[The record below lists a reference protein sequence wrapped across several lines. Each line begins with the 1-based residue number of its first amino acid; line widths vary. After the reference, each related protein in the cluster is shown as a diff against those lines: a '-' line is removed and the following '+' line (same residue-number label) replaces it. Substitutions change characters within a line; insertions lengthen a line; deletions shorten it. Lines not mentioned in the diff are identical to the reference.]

1 MDYHSIFLFQGLTE
15 ADIDQME
22 RGRCLRR
29 KAFARRQTIFH
40 TGDTVHEIG
49 IVLRGAVHIESI
61 DLWGSKSILS
71 EVGEGQAFAETYA
84 FCGEPLMVDVLAAA
98 DCEVLFLDTAALS
111 RPHAE
116 HSWQDRLLRNLLR
129 VSMKKNLALSR
140 RILCTAPK
148 TVRGRLL
155 TYLSGQAV
163 HAELPQTIYGAM
175 KGEYRRAAW
184 SSTFP
189 STASSWPTTSTLTA
203 APSPRSCA
211 GCGTK
216 GCSPS
221 ARTTSCS
228 GSCRSCC
235 ECQTYRKTRRA
246 ASPLRETRSA
256 RLCYV
261 RSYWPM
267 SACS

>member
-49 IVLRGAVHIESI
+49 IVLRGAVHIE
-61 DLWGSKSILS
+61 KSILS

-163 HAELPQTIYGAM
+163 QAGGMEFDLPFNRQQLADY
-175 KGEYRRAAW
+175 
-184 SSTFP
+184 
-189 STASSWPTTSTLTA
+189 LN
-203 APSPRSCA
+203 
-211 GCGTK
+211 
-216 GCSPS
+216 
-221 ARTTSCS
+221 
-228 GSCRSCC
+228 
-235 ECQTYRKTRRA
+235 
-246 ASPLRETRSA
+246 LDRSA
-256 RLCYV
+256 LSKELCRMRDEGLLTFRKNHFV
-261 RSYWPM
+261 LRQLPELL
-267 SACS
+267 

>member
-22 RGRCLRR
+22 RSRCLRR
-29 KAFARRQTIFH
+29 KTFARRQTIFR

-98 DCEVLFLDTAALS
+98 DCEVLFLDTAALT

-163 HAELPQTIYGAM
+163 QAGGMEFDLPFNRQQLADY
-175 KGEYRRAAW
+175 
-184 SSTFP
+184 
-189 STASSWPTTSTLTA
+189 LN
-203 APSPRSCA
+203 
-211 GCGTK
+211 
-216 GCSPS
+216 
-221 ARTTSCS
+221 
-228 GSCRSCC
+228 
-235 ECQTYRKTRRA
+235 
-246 ASPLRETRSA
+246 LDRSA
-256 RLCYV
+256 LSKELCRMRDEGLLTFRKNHFV
-261 RSYWPM
+261 LRQLPELL
-267 SACS
+267 

>member
-22 RGRCLRR
+22 RSRCLRR
-29 KAFARRQTIFH
+29 KAFARRQTIFR

-111 RPHAE
+111 R
-116 HSWQDRLLRNLLR
+116 
-129 VSMKKNLALSR
+129 

-163 HAELPQTIYGAM
+163 QAGGMEFDLPFNRQQLADY
-175 KGEYRRAAW
+175 
-184 SSTFP
+184 
-189 STASSWPTTSTLTA
+189 LN
-203 APSPRSCA
+203 
-211 GCGTK
+211 
-216 GCSPS
+216 
-221 ARTTSCS
+221 
-228 GSCRSCC
+228 
-235 ECQTYRKTRRA
+235 
-246 ASPLRETRSA
+246 LDRSA
-256 RLCYV
+256 LSKELCRMRDEGLLTFRKNHFV
-261 RSYWPM
+261 LRQLPELL
-267 SACS
+267 